1 MLKLHT
7 PPPPPRHPTDTWS
20 SSVPVGWGYLN
31 FAWLGWGIWT
41 GSVKSFQRN
50 ATITS
55 LNIEAFKTNASLL
68 RANGSEGKVQQG
80 LQGLGFKAWS
90 ICRKSRWLIPDFL
103 LNKNWV
109 GHLKIIFAE
118 RGGGG
123 GGGREKGRGGEER
136 KNLNKQIFKSSNAQR
151 VALYFEAF
159 YWSTHNLDCKK
170 FDGKCVT
177 IFSFLCTH
185 AGVVK

>member
-1 MLKLHT
+1 M
-7 PPPPPRHPTDTWS
+7 
-20 SSVPVGWGYLN
+20 
-31 FAWLGWGIWT
+31 
-41 GSVKSFQRN
+41 
-50 ATITS
+50 
-55 LNIEAFKTNASLL
+55 

-123 GGGREKGRGGEER
+123 GGGGVVRGEIILT
-136 KNLNKQIFKSSNAQR
+136 NKSSKVQTPRGLPYILKLFTDRLIIWTARNSMANA
-151 VALYFEAF
+151 
-159 YWSTHNLDCKK
+159 
-170 FDGKCVT
+170 
-177 IFSFLCTH
+177 
-185 AGVVK
+185 